1 MSENQ
6 FVNADK
12 KKLFTFLGYSWTQ
25 DDLLFGELAKEY
37 ESLNKDDKNN
47 FRKEIIAQ
55 LNTQEEDINFVK
67 TYREIEKKINETHDN
82 EKLKEIY
89 LSDIKQLCQTQKK
102 PKRLE
107 IIDELKLHLSKC
119 KDGEILDFFKSI
131 DGEIDKKSETN
142 KKKILKEIWGRY
154 KKEIEHNM
162 FNPETKKI
170 LQLDFVLNAVGA
182 LKVVGAVN
190 DEVKKSALKTAL
202 KTASNAESKNFLK
215 EVADHARS
223 FDSAPLITTA
233 DNDDFLGLG
242 KFLSDVI
249 NLGLEAGKAI
259 SEFISKAIGDLDFVY
274 NAFKTKKEDKDP
286 FLPKSWEEAEA
297 VDENGKTLLH
307 RASLEGNPE
316 LIKKLHNA
324 LFELP
329 LTEGFDNF
337 KIKLIQLCNK
347 QDNDGNTALHL
358 ASSLDNV
365 AMVNALL
372 TEYSSIDISIKNN
385 EGKTASEL
393 TANEDLKS
401 AISCYPPLI
410 SNILEEQDFLQKKL
424 GIGALSDKEKLE
436 ITQKLLSPFE
446 LDEIKLENKEILLDT
461 DNNALEKLES
471 LIQNHPDQ
479 NDKLILALKNSDVE
493 LARIALDRGADV
505 NATIILN
512 HTEYRPIHYVTTIT
526 GNVEMTKLLLEKGA
540 DVNALFEGKTS
551 LDDITKK
558 GNQELITLLKSYDAK
573 TNPQI
578 GSPSQSPSRTSSSS
592 GGPSHPSR

>member
-12 KKLFTFLGYSWTQ
+12 KKLFTFLRYSWIQ
-25 DDLLFGELAKEY
+25 NKMIFGELAEEY
-37 ESLNKDDKNN
+37 NLLNIGDLNN
-47 FRKEIIAQ
+47 FRENIINQLTAQ
-55 LNTQEEDINFVK
+55 GGSESFITAYK
-67 TYREIEKKINETHDN
+67 EIEKKINENHDN
-82 EKLKEIY
+82 AKLKEIY
-89 LSDIKQLCQTQKK
+89 LEEIIELCQAQKK

-107 IIDELKLHLSKC
+107 IIDELKICLEKC
-119 KDGEILDFFKSI
+119 DDKEILNFFKSI

-142 KKKILKEIWGRY
+142 DKKSLKEIWGRY
-154 KKEIEHNM
+154 ETEIKIDM

-170 LQLDFVLNAVGA
+170 LQLDFVLNVVDAVKDA
-182 LKVVGAVN
+182 
-190 DEVKKSALKTAL
+190 DKKSALKT
-202 KTASNAESKNFLK
+202 TTNAKSENFLK

-259 SEFISKAIGDLDFVY
+259 SGFIPKEISDLDLFSKAF
-274 NAFKTKKEDKDP
+274 ATKKEDKDQ
-286 FLPKSWEEAEA
+286 FLPKSWEEALTQ
-297 VDENGKTLLH
+297 DEQGRTVLH

-316 LIKKLHNA
+316 LIKKLHNP
-324 LFELP
+324 LFKLP

-337 KIKLIQLCNK
+337 KIELIHLCNK

-401 AISCYPPLI
+401 TISCYPPLI
-410 SNILEEQDFLQKKL
+410 SNILHEQAFFQKKL
-424 GIGALSDKEKLE
+424 EIGDLSDKERLE

-446 LDEIKLENKEILLDT
+446 LDEIKLENERFFLNLSDDT
-461 DNNALEKLES
+461 HRKLES

-479 NDKLILALKNSDVE
+479 NAKLILALKNSDVE
-493 LARIALDRGADV
+493 LAIIALDRGADV
-505 NATIILN
+505 NATIILD
-512 HTEYRPIHYVTTIT
+512 HPEYRPIHYVTTIT
-526 GNVEMTKLLLEKGA
+526 GNVEMTKLLLEKGV
-540 DVNALFEGKTS
+540 DVNALFEGKTC
-551 LDDITKK
+551 LDAIAIK
-558 GNQELITLLKSYDAK
+558 GNQELITLLESYGAK

-578 GSPSQSPSRTSSSS
+578 DSPSQSPSRTGSSSA
-592 GGPSHPSR
+592 GGPSPSR